1 MNENKSF
8 EICAEIVTI
17 VIILTFYLI
26 NPILDIENT
35 SEIGKNIVNNDSVIN
50 KNSVIYDNDK
60 ITVNM
65 LNNIQI
71 NHANQIL
78 IDLRNINNLSWFD
91 FMLNNRNNVVA
102 NHENFVLNN
111 VNIPN
116 NQLILDEIRIY
127 RNRERISNFIK
138 FMLKFGLFISV
149 SFITYKLI
157 KTFEKFTN
165 NTTEVVQTIKDTKNL
180 FQNFSVENFF
190 GNRVCRTTT
199 IMLMLGLMCLKTY
212 RFIRR

>member
-35 SEIGKNIVNNDSVIN
+35 SEISKNIVNNDSVIN

-78 IDLRNINNLSWFD
+78 IDLRNINNLS
-91 FMLNNRNNVVA
+91 
-102 NHENFVLNN
+102 
-111 VNIPN
+111 
-116 NQLILDEIRIY
+116 
-127 RNRERISNFIK
+127 
-138 FMLKFGLFISV
+138 
-149 SFITYKLI
+149 
-157 KTFEKFTN
+157 
-165 NTTEVVQTIKDTKNL
+165 
-180 FQNFSVENFF
+180 
-190 GNRVCRTTT
+190 
-199 IMLMLGLMCLKTY
+199 
-212 RFIRR
+212 

>member
-26 NPILDIENT
+26 NPILDIENA
-35 SEIGKNIVNNDSVIN
+35 SEISKNIVNKDSVIN
-50 KNSVIYDNDK
+50 KDSIIYENDK

-65 LNNIQI
+65 LNDIQI
-71 NHANQIL
+71 NQANQIL
-78 IDLRNINNLSWFD
+78 IDLRNINNLGWLD
-91 FMLNNRNNVVA
+91 FILNNHNGVVI
-102 NHENFVLNN
+102 NFENFILNN

-116 NQLILDEIRIY
+116 NQLILNEIRIY
-127 RNRERISNFIK
+127 RNKERISNFIK
-138 FMLKFGLFISV
+138 FMLKFGLFITIG
-149 SFITYKLI
+149 FTTYKFI
-157 KTFEKFTN
+157 KMFEKFTN
-165 NTTEVVQTIKDTKNL
+165 NTTEVVQTIRNTKNL

-190 GNRVCRTTT
+190 GNRVCRNTT
-199 IMLMLGLMCLKTY
+199 IMIMLGLMCLKTY

>member
-26 NPILDIENT
+26 NPILDIENA
-35 SEIGKNIVNNDSVIN
+35 SEISKNIVNKDSVIN
-50 KNSVIYDNDK
+50 KDSIIYENDK

-65 LNNIQI
+65 LNNVQI
-71 NHANQIL
+71 NQANQIL
-78 IDLRNINNLSWFD
+78 IDLRNINNLDWLD
-91 FMLNNRNNVVA
+91 FILNNHNGVVI
-102 NHENFVLNN
+102 NFENFILNN

-116 NQLILDEIRIY
+116 NQLILNEIRIY

-138 FMLKFGLFISV
+138 FILKFSLFIT
-149 SFITYKLI
+149 ITFTTYRFVKM
-157 KTFEKFTN
+157 FVKFTN
-165 NTTEVVQTIKDTKNL
+165 NTTEVVQTIRDTKDL
-180 FQNFSVENFF
+180 FRNFSVENFF
-190 GNRVCRTTT
+190 GNRVCRNTT
-199 IMLMLGLMCLKTY
+199 IMIMLGLMCLKTY